1 MASFPLLPLTH
12 GWAEPDMKTVIS
24 TLYRCYGDVVKRQEP
39 WVFSRKNFKG
49 DLVSLDVPF
58 EQRSRMKQEAQEIND
73 DYCYLLNGDV
83 LYYSLRGRKTLE
95 IPNSFLNV
103 PAQLIFPAIVY

>member
-1 MASFPLLPLTH
+1 
-12 GWAEPDMKTVIS
+12 
-24 TLYRCYGDVVKRQEP
+24 
-39 WVFSRKNFKG
+39 
-49 DLVSLDVPF
+49 
-58 EQRSRMKQEAQEIND
+58 MKQEAQEIND